1 MAQEKRLEA
10 KVIYRSNHSQ
20 LSLITILDRAG
31 IWDRL
36 GIDVTRMDLKRD
48 ATEAEDELMS
58 GKCNVIF
65 GCHIT
70 PHWRVANG
78 VPLVCMA
85 QAVNSAEDMLVRAK
99 PVHDLKELKGKT
111 LAESKLVDGR
121 GHLTSHPRG
130 THELYLRDAGVSSE
144 EMDCQAPSK
153 EINTIQLVLDGK
165 ADAGFVN
172 ATQEVACKRLGLHTK
187 VMPVFPMVNSIT
199 LTTMVPYV
207 EENSELYLRITK
219 ALAQGIAF
227 IRNEKEK
234 TLEMLGGQIA
244 DRLGIKDDDELESYH
259 GRLVNILNP
268 NLCPDY
274 DSLYNAYRIAEIV
287 YPDIKD
293 RGGNPVKLWDL
304 HFVRKLESE
313 GFFDGLYK

>member
-1 MAQEKRLEA
+1 MSKDKRLEA

-20 LSLITILDRAG
+20 LSLITVLDRAG

-48 ATEAEDELMS
+48 ATEAENELIE

-78 VPLVCMA
+78 VPLVCLA
-85 QAVNSAEDMLVRAK
+85 QAVNVAEDMLVSTR

-111 LAESKLVDGR
+111 LAESKLVDNR

-130 THELYLRDAGVSSE
+130 THELYLRDAGISSE
-144 EMDCQAPSK
+144 MMDCQPPTK
-153 EINTIQLVLDGK
+153 ETNTIQLLLDGK

-207 EENSELYLRITK
+207 EENSELYLRAAK

-234 TLEMLGGQIA
+234 TLEILGGAVA
-244 DRLGIKDDDELESYH
+244 DRLGIKDNEELEAYH

-268 NLCPDY
+268 RLCPDY
-274 DSLYNAYRIAEIV
+274 QSLYNAYRIAEIV
-287 YPDIKD
+287 YPDLKD
-293 RGGNPVKLWDL
+293 RGNPVKLWDL
-304 HFVRKLESE
+304 HFVRKLEAE
-313 GFFDGLYK
+313 GFFQTLQQ